1 MPVNSAKQLFLQREQ
16 FTNFLQKTYV
26 QFREVVLSFAWMMY
40 RLDKQVI
47 LYILIYSTVSNKS
60 QFMKK

>member
-26 QFREVVLSFAWMMY
+26 QFREVVLSFA
-40 RLDKQVI
+40 
-47 LYILIYSTVSNKS
+47 
-60 QFMKK
+60 